1 MNAALR
7 TLLERSIDYAGLF
20 PPASLG
26 IEEALREYHAL
37 RRGPEAW
44 IVNRFIAKTD
54 QVADLGETEQL
65 PLALVAAAPEGQVR
79 AAINQAIETAIEH
92 RAGSLE
98 LRVPGSLEVAKE
110 AASTARRH
118 ADELSEC
125 QIYLEFPWGDELT
138 DWLSEALSAWEE
150 VGFKARTGGVTAD
163 AFPTPEQLAVFIH
176 EVASLEAPFKFT
188 AGLHQPIRYL
198 DEGLGVHRHGFLNV
212 LGASALAF
220 SAELTRAEI
229 EAILSETDSNAFGPA
244 GSDFRIAGHNLS
256 PDDASMLHNLFGGIG
271 SCSVAEPLDALD
283 QHGWLGPAG
292 VRS

>member
-26 IEEALREYHAL
+26 VEEALREYHAL
-37 RRGPEAW
+37 RRGPESW

-54 QVADLGETEQL
+54 QVAELGETEQL
-65 PLALVAAAPEGQVR
+65 PLALVATAAEGQVR
-79 AAINQAIETAIEH
+79 AAVTQAVETAIEH

-98 LRVPGSLEVAKE
+98 IRVPGSLEAARE

-118 ADELSEC
+118 AGDLSEC
-125 QIYLEFPWGDELT
+125 QVYLEFPWGDELT
-138 DWLSEALSAWEE
+138 DWLSEALGTWEE
-150 VGFKARTGGVTAD
+150 MGFKARTGGVTAD
-163 AFPTPEQLAVFIH
+163 AFPSPEQLANFIH

-198 DEGLGVHRHGFLNV
+198 DESLGVYRHGFLNV

-220 SAELTRAEI
+220 AAELNRAEI
-229 EAILSETDSNAFGPA
+229 TAILAETRVEAFGPD
-244 GSDFRIAGHNLS
+244 GSYFRIAGHELA
-256 PDDASMLHNLFGGIG
+256 PDDAALLHNLFGGFG
-271 SCSVAEPLDALD
+271 SCSVTEPLDALD
-283 QHGWLGPAG
+283 QNGWLGPAG
-292 VRS
+292 VRP